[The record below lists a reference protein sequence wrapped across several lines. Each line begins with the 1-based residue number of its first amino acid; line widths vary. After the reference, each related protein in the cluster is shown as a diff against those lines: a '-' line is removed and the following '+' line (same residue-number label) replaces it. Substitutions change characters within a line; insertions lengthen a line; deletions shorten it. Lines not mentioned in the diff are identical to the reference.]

1 MEINWNKIIGH
12 EENIAQL
19 KLLVQEDRLPHA
31 LLFCGPYGIGKF
43 LTAQVLAASLLCA
56 NKQSACGTCPSCQA
70 LLAGTH
76 PDFYVIEPEGKTIK
90 MIKIEQIRRLQA
102 EISRAPYLSDKRVV
116 IIDQADK
123 MNEAAAN
130 SLLKTLEE
138 PTGQVVFILVAASR
152 DALLDT
158 IISRS
163 MPIPFQPLRRETL
176 AAALVERGIDSADS
190 LVLAGLAEGSFGRAL
205 DLSDNDGLAR
215 RDAALDFLTNLS
227 TFSLEEIWAES
238 QKLGDYTRE
247 ELQETI
253 SYLNM
258 LLRDLLVLSDEA
270 GQEPLYNSDRAEELK
285 RQLSDWDM
293 PKIFSALA
301 ASNMVQ
307 QRLRSNANT
316 RLLMEQ
322 FLLKIRDLK

>member
-19 KLLVQEDRLPHA
+19 KQLLQEDRLPHA
-31 LLFCGPYGIGKF
+31 LLFCGAYGIGKF
-43 LTAQVLAASLLCA
+43 LTAQVLAASLLCTGERP
-56 NKQSACGTCPSCQA
+56 ACGTCPSCQA
-70 LLAGTH
+70 FLSGTH
-76 PDFYVIEPEGKTIK
+76 PDFYRIEPEGKTVK
-90 MIKIEQIRRLQA
+90 MIKIEQIRNLQA

-123 MNEAAAN
+123 MNEPAAN

-138 PTGQVVFILVAASR
+138 PTGQIVFILVAASR

-163 MPIPFQPLRRETL
+163 MPMPFNPLRRDALASAL
-176 AAALVERGIDSADS
+176 AARGIDDENAS
-190 LVLAGLAEGSFGRAL
+190 VLAGLAEGSFGRAL
-205 DLSDNDGLAR
+205 DLSEHDGLAH
-215 RDAALDFLTNLS
+215 RDAVLDFLVHLP

-238 QKLGDYTRE
+238 QKFGDYTRE
-247 ELQETI
+247 QLQEMI

-270 GQEPLYNSDRAEELK
+270 GQEPLYNSDRIEELK
-285 RQLSDWDM
+285 RQLADWDM

-301 ASNMVQ
+301 ASNTVQ